1 MPRDLTD
8 DDSVDSDGR
17 GLYEALV
24 RCLPEQ
30 GLKEF
35 TQAQLV
41 ALRDAARR
49 YRWGPH
55 PVDLRWSLPL
65 LFKRFYLVIL
75 AGPERRGENRRM
87 EERRRIS
94 RMTFANLAVLALL
107 GLAGT
112 VVGGFVFS
120 LLFTWFLTV

>member
-8 DDSVDSDGR
+8 HGAMDSDGR

-24 RCLPEQ
+24 RCLPEH

-35 TQAQLV
+35 TQAQLT

-65 LFKRFYLVIL
+65 LFKRFYLVVL
-75 AGPERRGENRRM
+75 AGPERRGESRRM
-87 EERRRIS
+87 EEHRRNPRA
-94 RMTFANLAVLALL
+94 TLANLATLAVLAM
-107 GLAGT
+107 AGT
-112 VVGGFVFS
+112 VIGGFLFS